1 MPNIPKG
8 IIYMGIAVVAGLLA
22 TFGIQR
28 YVAHKTYVAPVSTGQ
43 VAVATADTSPGIAL
57 AAGSVK
63 IVSWPSEL
71 IPPQAASTLQQVE
84 GRVAVMPISTGEPV
98 LFSKLA
104 PVGTAAGLSSLLD
117 ENKRAVAVRV
127 DDVSGVA
134 GFVHPRDKVD
144 VLVDMKMQGASDSF
158 SKTILQ
164 NITVMTTGQ
173 TWEQKENKPIVVNT
187 VTLEVTP
194 EQAEIL
200 NLASN
205 EGKIRLA
212 LRSRRNEKTVETA
225 GIAIS
230 GLFGGVANVTN
241 VAKKEKE
248 PEKEQAE
255 PVIQPPPQ
263 PVKEARTVEIIKGL
277 ERSKSEL

>member
-8 IIYMGIAVVAGLLA
+8 IIYMGIAVVSGLLA

-43 VAVATADTSPGIAL
+43 VAVATADISPGIAL

-63 IVSWPSEL
+63 IVSWPREL
-71 IPPQAASTLQQVE
+71 VPPQSASALQQVE
-84 GRVAVMPISTGEPV
+84 GRVAVMQISTGEPV

-104 PVGTAAGLSSLLD
+104 PLGTEAGLSGLLD
-117 ENKRAVAVRV
+117 ANKRALAVRV

-144 VLVDMKMQGASDSF
+144 VLVDMKIHDMNDSF

-164 NITVMTTGQ
+164 NITVLTIGQ

-200 NLASN
+200 NLASS

-212 LRSRRNEKTVETA
+212 LRSRRNETIVETR
-225 GIAIS
+225 
-230 GLFGGVANVTN
+230 GVATSQLFTGV
-241 VAKKEKE
+241 VKKQESPKVQPQKE
-248 PEKEQAE
+248 E
-255 PVIQPPPQ
+255 
-263 PVKEARTVEIIKGL
+263 RTVEVIKGL
-277 ERSKSEL
+277 ERTKTTL

>member
-1 MPNIPKG
+1 MLNIPKG
-8 IIYMGIAVVAGLLA
+8 ITYMGIAVVAGLLA

-43 VAVATADTSPGIAL
+43 VAVATADLSPGIAL

-63 IVSWPSEL
+63 IVSWPREL
-71 IPPQAASTLQQVE
+71 IPPQSASTLQQVE
-84 GRVAVMPISTGEPV
+84 GRVAVTPISNGEPV

-117 ENKRAVAVRV
+117 ESKRALTVRV

-144 VLVDMKMQGASDSF
+144 ILVDMKMQSGTDSF

-164 NITVMTTGQ
+164 NITVMTIGQ
-173 TWEQKENKPIVVNT
+173 TWEQKENKPVVVNT

-200 NLASN
+200 NLASS

-212 LRSRRNEKTVETA
+212 LRGRRKETIVETTGVASSQLFAGVKNEKPDPT
-225 GIAIS
+225 
-230 GLFGGVANVTN
+230 
-241 VAKKEKE
+241 K
-248 PEKEQAE
+248 AE
-255 PVIQPPPQ
+255 PQ
-263 PVKEARTVEIIKGL
+263 KEERTVEVIKGL
-277 ERSKSEL
+277 ERTKASL